1 MSARL
6 KKRKIE
12 KIDKSIFIRAV
23 PNYRRKNARWR
34 RGRGRRT
41 TNRQINRPRL
51 ITEMSLLG
59 RYFALDRAV
68 SIGSMAKQSERC
80 TSKRSTLFITVIIAV
95 NRSV

>member
-1 MSARL
+1 
-6 KKRKIE
+6 
-12 KIDKSIFIRAV
+12 
-23 PNYRRKNARWR
+23 
-34 RGRGRRT
+34 
-41 TNRQINRPRL
+41 
-51 ITEMSLLG
+51 MSLLG